1 MAVGTEDDLERCGPV
16 IADALRPSR
25 RVSEVQRRKLGLD
38 SVSDALA
45 ERGIVDDGEINHDLV
60 VDQGGHGFPPE
71 TKVLDEHACFG
82 ACGPGVSG
90 AGHQG
95 EQFEVRSSV
104 AMAELAGC
112 GEPGATPPDGFLLG
126 TPSVAVQLQGPIRSS
141 DHSRP
146 H

>member
-71 TKVLDEHACFG
+71 TKVLDEHPASVR
-82 ACGPGVSG
+82 ADPVS
-90 AGHQG
+90 
-95 EQFEVRSSV
+95 
-104 AMAELAGC
+104 LALDTR
-112 GEPGATPPDGFLLG
+112 ANN
-126 TPSVAVQLQGPIRSS
+126 SK
-141 DHSRP
+141 
-146 H
+146 